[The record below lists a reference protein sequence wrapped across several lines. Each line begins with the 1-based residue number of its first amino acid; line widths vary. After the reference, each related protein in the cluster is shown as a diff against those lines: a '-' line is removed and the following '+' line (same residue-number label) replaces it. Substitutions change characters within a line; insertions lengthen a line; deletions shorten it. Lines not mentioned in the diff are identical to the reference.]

1 MDRMETA
8 ARAGPDHKMFSRL
21 EVCSLVTDTSTVN
34 TPSVMSHL
42 ISDVMSSVLSPH
54 WNIYTHKG
62 SAGFPL
68 I

>member
-34 TPSVMSHL
+34 TPSDL
-42 ISDVMSSVLSPH
+42 TDVMSSVLSPH